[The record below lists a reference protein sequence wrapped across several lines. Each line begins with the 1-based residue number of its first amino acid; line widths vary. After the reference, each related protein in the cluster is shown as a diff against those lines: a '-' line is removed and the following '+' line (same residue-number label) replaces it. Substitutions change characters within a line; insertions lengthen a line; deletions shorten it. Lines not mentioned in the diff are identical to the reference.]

1 MTDPLQEQ
9 IDRLFRLPPGD
20 LVEARNALADELK
33 RAGDKAGAARVKAIK
48 RAVPV
53 AWAINHVWF
62 EQPDLLERAR
72 AVTEELR
79 ELHGQGV
86 DAKRLTAAVEQ
97 QRVAMQAVVEAALRA
112 GRAIGMSE
120 NALPPRKVHTTVQ
133 AWLAGKGDEAPGRM
147 TQELEASGFDAF
159 AGMTL
164 PANVPMTAAPRATE
178 AAEHDVAPVTAAASD
193 AAQRAAREH
202 AERVVAQL
210 ERTAAAALELL
221 QRREAEQAAAVRA
234 LDQAHTS
241 LREAERQLA
250 ELRAMLEQRARDA
263 DRRTA
268 ALDEARAQREQ
279 AEAAAAAARAELAA
293 LSSEG

>member
-1 MTDPLQEQ
+1 VTDPLQEQ
-9 IDRLFRLPPGD
+9 LDRLFRLPPGE

-53 AWAINHVWF
+53 AWAINQVWF
-62 EQPDLLERAR
+62 EQPALLGRAR
-72 AVTEELR
+72 EVTHELR

-97 QRVAMQAVVEAALRA
+97 QRAAMQAVVEAALRA

-164 PANVPMTAAPRATE
+164 PASLPMPLPARPTAIRELEPAPATH
-178 AAEHDVAPVTAAASD
+178 ATNDTAR
-193 AAQRAAREH
+193 RAAVEH
-202 AERVVAQL
+202 AERLVVQR
-210 ERTAAAALELL
+210 EGYAAAALELL
-221 QRREAEQAAAVRA
+221 HRREAEQATAVRA

-250 ELRAMLEQRARDA
+250 ELRVMLEQRARDA
-263 DRRTA
+263 DRRSA
-268 ALDEARAQREQ
+268 ALDEARAQRQ
-279 AEAAAAAARAELAA
+279 HAEAAVATARAELAA
-293 LSSEG
+293 LSSET